1 MCMYLWLFDVFKDLD
16 HEQVA
21 AALAAMLQS
30 LPEENIMKA
39 QCHAFVIAVDSFP
52 VLMLFMFVL

>member
-1 MCMYLWLFDVFKDLD
+1 MYLGLFDVFKDLD

-30 LPEENIMKA
+30 ISDENIMKA
-39 QCHAFVIAVDSFP
+39 QCHAFVIAVDSFI
-52 VLMLFMFVL
+52 LFVIC